1 MSAWHKN
8 FKNDAVLAHLTRN
21 PASEPKVST
30 GLNPSLEA
38 RLKYVATATMFDGFF
53 RLVPRIPFITDKFIG
68 NDKIQAAALRYYL
81 KKTLNESPSISALRR
96 KLNFDLDKGNLPLN
110 SQTRARLREITNEV
124 QKSEAQMD
132 ELAEKIIND
141 LPTKSTLS
149 EPLSVN
155 EIKQNIEKWDL
166 TNPNP
171 QDKILISKVQGAELE
186 QLKSEFD
193 FKGNYALAREIEAKN
208 VKHAL
213 TRHGDEAVE
222 NARGQIAI
230 TKDDIADYEKYTQ
243 KPDLRVV
250 QDNNRILYAKQVNG
264 YYVVIEEVLSGQN
277 KLQFFDMCK
286 RYTRQIKNR
295 NTKPHSRH

>member
-1 MSAWHKN
+1 MSPQPQCLTDFFALCLEFLLSRINLSAMIK
-8 FKNDAVLAHLTRN
+8 FKPLPCV
-21 PASEPKVST
+21 
-30 GLNPSLEA
+30 
-38 RLKYVATATMFDGFF
+38 
-53 RLVPRIPFITDKFIG
+53 II
-68 NDKIQAAALRYYL
+68 L